1 MKTLISFIAFL
12 FVLCSLDVKS
22 QDLVYR
28 PINPAFGGDT
38 FNYQWLL
45 SSAQA
50 QNKFEDASG
59 GFSRNPL
66 DDFEASLNRQIL
78 NELSRKLITQIF
90 GEGEIEDG
98 SFTFGTLQV
107 TITSELEGVNI
118 TIINNGDGSQT
129 SITIPY
135 Q

>member
-1 MKTLISFIAFL
+1 MKTLIPCIAIL
-12 FVLCSLDVKS
+12 LAVSTLEVKS
-22 QDLVYR
+22 QDLIYR

-50 QNKFEDASG
+50 QNKFDG
-59 GFSRNPL
+59 TSRNFMNNPL

-90 GEGEIEDG
+90 GEGEVKDG

-107 TITSELEGVNI
+107 DITSEIDGVNI
-118 TIINNGDGSQT
+118 SIINNRDGSQT
-129 SITIPY
+129 SITVPY
-135 Q
+135 N

>member
-1 MKTLISFIAFL
+1 MKTLISCVLLFFL
-12 FVLCSLDVKS
+12 LYSLDGKS

-50 QNKFEDASG
+50 QNKFDGSSSG
-59 GFSRNPL
+59 LSRNPL
-66 DDFEASLNRQIL
+66 DDFEANLNRQIL
-78 NELSRKLITQIF
+78 SELSRKLIAQIF

-107 TITSELEGVNI
+107 TITSQLEGVNI
-118 TIINNGDGSQT
+118 AILNNSDGSQT
-129 SITIPY
+129 NITVPY

>member
-1 MKTLISFIAFL
+1 MKTLISLFAFL
-12 FVLCSLDVKS
+12 FVFCTLEVKS

-28 PINPAFGGDT
+28 PLNPAFGGDT
-38 FNYQWLL
+38 FNYQWMLT
-45 SSAQA
+45 SAQA
-50 QNKFEDASG
+50 QNKFDESSPA
-59 GFSRNPL
+59 FSRNPL

-78 NELSRKLITQIF
+78 NELSRRLITQIF

-107 TITSELEGVNI
+107 TVTSEIDGVNI
-118 TIINNGDGSQT
+118 TILNNSDGSQT
-129 SITIPY
+129 SITVPF

>member
-1 MKTLISFIAFL
+1 MKTLVPLIAFL
-12 FVLCSLDVKS
+12 IIYSTLAVQG

-38 FNYQWLL
+38 FNYQWML

-50 QNKFEDASG
+50 QNKFDDAAG
-59 GFSRNPL
+59 GFSNNPL

-78 NELSRKLITQIF
+78 NELSRRLITQIF

-98 SFTFGTLQV
+98 SFTFGTLQ
-107 TITSELEGVNI
+107 ITVASQLDGVNI
-118 TIINNGDGSQT
+118 TILNNSDGSQT
-129 SITIPY
+129 SITVPFN
-135 Q
+135 

>member
-1 MKTLISFIAFL
+1 MKTLIAFVAL
-12 FVLCSLDVKS
+12 LLMLCSFKVKS

-38 FNYQWLL
+38 FNYQWLM

-50 QNKFEDASG
+50 QNKFDSPSG
-59 GFSRNPL
+59 GFSKNPL

-118 TIINNGDGSQT
+118 TILNNSDGSQT
-129 SITIPY
+129 SITIPF

>member
-1 MKTLISFIAFL
+1 MKTLILCVISLLTIPFI
-12 FVLCSLDVKS
+12 SKG
-22 QDLVYR
+22 QDLVYK

-50 QNKFEDASG
+50 QNRYEKSG
-59 GFSRNPL
+59 SGFSNNPL

-78 NELSRKLITQIF
+78 NELSRRLITQIF

-98 SFTFGTLQV
+98 SFVFGSLQV
-107 TITSELEGVNI
+107 TIVSELEGINI
-118 TIINNGDGSQT
+118 SILNNSDGSQT
-129 SITIPY
+129 SILIPY
-135 Q
+135 P

>member
-1 MKTLISFIAFL
+1 MKTLIAFVAFL
-12 FVLCSLDVKS
+12 LLLCSFEVKS

-38 FNYQWLL
+38 FNYQWLM

-50 QNKFEDASG
+50 QNKFDSQAG
-59 GFSRNPL
+59 GFSKNPL

-107 TITSELEGVNI
+107 TIASELEGVNI
-118 TIINNGDGSQT
+118 TILNNSDGSQT
-129 SITIPY
+129 SITIPF

>member
-1 MKTLISFIAFL
+1 MKTLLSFFAFAL
-12 FVLCSLDVKS
+12 MLSAYHAQA
-22 QDLVYR
+22 QDLVYK

-50 QNKFEDASG
+50 QNRFEDKSG
-59 GFSRNPL
+59 GFSKNPL

-107 TITSELEGVNI
+107 TIASELEGVSI
-118 TIINNGDGSQT
+118 TIVNNSDGSQT
-129 SITIPY
+129 SITVPY

>member
-1 MKTLISFIAFL
+1 MKTLIPFIAFL
-12 FVLCSLDVKS
+12 FVCCSLEVKS

-28 PINPAFGGDT
+28 PTNPAFGGDT
-38 FNYQWLL
+38 FNYQWML

-50 QNKFEDASG
+50 QNKFDDAKS
-59 GFSRNPL
+59 GFSNNPL

-78 NELSRKLITQIF
+78 NELSRRLITQIF

-107 TITSELEGVNI
+107 TVASELDGVNI
-118 TIINNGDGSQT
+118 TILNNSDGSQT
-129 SITIPY
+129 SITVPFN
-135 Q
+135 